1 MNIMRFF
8 VLEILT
14 LARDNE
20 AGISLFGVLDFAV
33 DIDYEDIEE
42 LEPELSD
49 VIELVKALKAEISEK
64 ELLEKIGDI
73 EVFFLV
79 STQS

>member
-1 MNIMRFF
+1 M
-8 VLEILT
+8 LEILT

-20 AGISLFGVLDFAV
+20 AGISLFSVLDFAV

-42 LEPELSD
+42 LEPELSV

-64 ELLEKIGDI
+64 VL
-73 EVFFLV
+73 
-79 STQS
+79 

>member
-1 MNIMRFF
+1 M
-8 VLEILT
+8 
-14 LARDNE
+14 
-20 AGISLFGVLDFAV
+20 

-42 LEPELSD
+42 LEPELSA

>member
-1 MNIMRFF
+1 M
-8 VLEILT
+8 LEILT

-20 AGISLFGVLDFAV
+20 AGISLFCVLDFAV

-42 LEPELSD
+42 LEPELSA